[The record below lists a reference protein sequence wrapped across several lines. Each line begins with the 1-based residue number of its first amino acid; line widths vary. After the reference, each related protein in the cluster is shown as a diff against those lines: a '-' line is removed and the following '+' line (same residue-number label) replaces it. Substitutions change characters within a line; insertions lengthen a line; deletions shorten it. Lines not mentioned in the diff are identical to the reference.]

1 MISSGPRSGYLV
13 VPEGLA
19 AERAAPAVLLL
30 HSWWGLSPF
39 FKRAADRL
47 ADAGFV
53 TLVPDLHLGNR
64 AETPDEAESL
74 LAEMDPNVVADLV
87 VSSAS
92 VLRGMPVTFDAPI
105 GVVGFSMGASWG
117 LWLAARQPELV
128 GAVSAWYGNQAIDL
142 VDARAAFQLHV
153 AEHDELVAEDEYA
166 FLEAALRMDG
176 HDVEAHRYPGTTHWF
191 AEDDRV
197 PAYDEGAAEL
207 AWERTVAFLSR
218 TLVPGQA

>member
-13 VPEGLA
+13 VPEGLT
-19 AERAAPAVLLL
+19 AEGAAPGVLLL
-30 HSWWGLSPF
+30 HSWWGLSSF

-53 TLVPDLHLGNR
+53 TLVPDLHLGHH
-64 AETPDEAESL
+64 AETPDEAEAL

-87 VSSAS
+87 VASAS
-92 VLRGMPVTFDAPI
+92 VLRSMPVTFDAPI

-128 GAVSAWYGNQAIDL
+128 GAMSAWYGSQAIDL

-153 AEHDELVAEDEYA
+153 AEHDELVDDDELA
-166 FLEAALRMDG
+166 LMEATLRMDG
-176 HDVEAHRYPGTTHWF
+176 REVEAHHYAGTAHWF

-197 PAYDEGAAEL
+197 PAYDEAAATL
-207 AWERTVAFLSR
+207 GWERTLAFLHAH
-218 TLVPGQA
+218 LDAPPA